1 MQDKN
6 GRPDPT
12 RGRGASH
19 NPPNRYH
26 IINREP
32 FTPDPEGV
40 DLSRP
45 SPITRFFPD
54 TARTVLTTN
63 DSPDIGPGQ
72 SVNPYRGC
80 EHGCVYCFARPTH
93 AYLDLSPGLD
103 FETQIFFKEHSP
115 ELLKKELARPSYRCQ
130 PLALGINTDAYQ
142 PAENLL
148 GLTRRI
154 LDNLLSMRH
163 PVTLVT
169 KSSLVERDIDILVE
183 MAKLDLVHVHLSIT
197 TLEPELARRLEPRA
211 ATPNRRLQT
220 IRTLSDAGVPVGVM
234 VAPVIPVL
242 TESEMEHIL
251 EEARSA
257 GARSAGYVLLR
268 LPLELGDLFERW
280 LDVHVP
286 DKKAAVLSAVREFHG
301 GKLYDSRFGAR
312 MRGTGVRANLLE
324 QRFRLQVRRQKF
336 PGLPPLRTDLFAPV
350 AAEKSGKKTSK
361 PLFPGFS

>member
-1 MQDKN
+1 MQNKN
-6 GRPDPT
+6 RRPDLLK
-12 RGRGASH
+12 GRGASH

-26 IINREP
+26 GTHHETSADAPGEADR
-32 FTPDPEGV
+32 
-40 DLSRP
+40 SRP
-45 SPITRFFPD
+45 SPITRLTPD
-54 TARTVLTTN
+54 AARTVLTTN
-63 DSPDIGPGQ
+63 ESPDVGPGQ

-103 FETQIFFKEHSP
+103 FETRIFYKEQSP
-115 ELLKKELARPSYRCQ
+115 ELLKKELSRPSYRCQ

-142 PAENLL
+142 PAENQL

-154 LDNLLSMRH
+154 LENLLALHH

-183 MAKLDLVHVHLSIT
+183 MARLDLVHVHLSIT
-197 TLEPELARRLEPRA
+197 TLDAELARRLEPRA
-211 ATPNRRLQT
+211 AVPERRLRT
-220 IRTLSDAGVPVGVM
+220 IRALAERGVPVGVM

-242 TESEMEHIL
+242 TESEVERIL

-268 LPLELGDLFERW
+268 LPLEIGDLFERW
-280 LDVHVP
+280 LDEHVP

-301 GKLYDSRFGAR
+301 GKTYDSRFGVR
-312 MRGTGVRANLLE
+312 MRGTGIRADLLE
-324 QRFRLQVRRQKF
+324 QRFRLQVRRQEF